1 MSLNVLKVSH
11 TFTAAVGG
19 VSLLRFSSV
28 SAPESSVS
36 NRDVNHGRIEECPLM
51 QIVCNKLL
59 PKWSVKFRIIVGS
72 SPSKHDS

>member
-1 MSLNVLKVSH
+1 MVNNFSNFLY

-28 SAPESSVS
+28 SAPESSLS
-36 NRDVNHGRIEECPLM
+36 NLDVNHGRIVEWPLT
-51 QIVCNKLL
+51 QIVCNRLF

-72 SPSKHDS
+72 RPSKDVS